1 MGLCIHGLSK
11 ANYHAPE
18 LRVRIYRVMYAYEN
32 FGEHKRCVRI
42 AQGDKKIDQL
52 LGLRNEA

>member
-1 MGLCIHGLSK
+1 MDLARLITL
-11 ANYHAPE
+11 E
-18 LRVRIYRVMYAYEN
+18 LRVRIYRVMYVYEN

-52 LGLRNEA
+52 IGLRNEA